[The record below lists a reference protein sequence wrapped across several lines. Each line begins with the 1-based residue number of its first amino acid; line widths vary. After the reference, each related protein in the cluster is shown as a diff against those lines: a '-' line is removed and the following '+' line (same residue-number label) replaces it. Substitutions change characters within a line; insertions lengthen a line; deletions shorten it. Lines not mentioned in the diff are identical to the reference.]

1 MLEELMQPQMEE
13 TIIFC
18 DNQLAIALSKNPVLH
33 GRSKQIDIKFHFI
46 RELVKSKEIKLS
58 YCRSKDQVAGIL
70 TKPLKE
76 EDFNI
81 LKNLL
86 GMRESPT
93 NQILG
98 RMLK

>member
-1 MLEELMQPQMEE
+1 MLEELMHPQMEE
-13 TIIFC
+13 TVIFC
-18 DNQLAIALSKNPVLH
+18 DNQSTIALSKNPVLH
-33 GRSKQIDIKFHFI
+33 GRSKHIDIKFHFI

-58 YCRSKDQVAGIL
+58 YCRSKDQVADIL

-76 EDFNI
+76 EDFNR

-93 NQILG
+93 N
-98 RMLK
+98 